1 MTGAPAPEPQTVE
14 EDTLRD
20 DEFPTGRRGTEGEVA
35 SEEQPVVVPDPR
47 SEVVPGPD
55 AGTPVDSDGTD
66 EDTADEDTADEDA
79 ELDDA
84 TEDEAEETAEDTA
97 ASDDEDEES
106 DEDES
111 ASGDSG
117 SSGAAPV
124 SENRRRAERTA
135 PLFAELATLDKDD
148 PRRERL
154 REILVEEHLPLV
166 RHFARRFSNRGEPFD
181 DLLQVGT
188 LGLIAAID
196 RFDPSRGV
204 EFLSFAVPTITGE
217 IKRHFRDQGWSVRVP
232 RRLQELHLSLNA
244 AVGELAQKNGRAPT
258 PSELA
263 EHLGIPRAEV
273 LEGLAVANAY
283 RSSSL
288 DERLSGEDDS
298 PTLAATL
305 GEEDAALEGVEYRE
319 SLQPLLATIPAR
331 ERRILILR
339 FFGNMTQS
347 QIAADIGI
355 SQMHVSRLL
364 SQTLAKLREG
374 LLKD

>member
-1 MTGAPAPEPQTVE
+1 VTRSAATDQTGEKEKSLPENPALIEPRRPE
-14 EDTLRD
+14 D
-20 DEFPTGRRGTEGEVA
+20 DVPAQDG
-35 SEEQPVVVPDPR
+35 PV
-47 SEVVPGPD
+47 
-55 AGTPVDSDGTD
+55 
-66 EDTADEDTADEDA
+66 A
-79 ELDDA
+79 ELDAETDAEDDAEDDADPDPEHAGEAADA
-84 TEDEAEETAEDTA
+84 TPALTGEPVA
-97 ASDDEDEES
+97 AGERALEPD
-106 DEDES
+106 
-111 ASGDSG
+111 AP
-117 SSGAAPV
+117 PV
-124 SENRRRAERTA
+124 SDNRRRAERTA
-135 PLFAELATLDKDD
+135 PLFAELATLEKND

-196 RFDPSRGV
+196 RFDPTRGV

>member
-1 MTGAPAPEPQTVE
+1 MTGAAAPEPQTLE

-35 SEEQPVVVPDPR
+35 SEEPTVVVPDPR
-47 SEVVPGPD
+47 SEVVPAPD
-55 AGTPVDSDGTD
+55 AGTPLEDDADDAAAEDPAADDESVDGESEDTDSD
-66 EDTADEDTADEDA
+66 
-79 ELDDA
+79 
-84 TEDEAEETAEDTA
+84 DEAETVSSDT
-97 ASDDEDEES
+97 
-106 DEDES
+106 
-111 ASGDSG
+111 G
-117 SSGAAPV
+117 SPSTPPL
-124 SENRRRAERTA
+124 SENRKRAERTA

>member
-1 MTGAPAPEPQTVE
+1 MSRSPAADCPPVE
-14 EDTLRD
+14 EEPLHTGDDTAGATVPTSGAT
-20 DEFPTGRRGTEGEVA
+20 DETPGATPDPAEVEVDEHVA
-35 SEEQPVVVPDPR
+35 STDGVPSPRAGGDAVAVPVEPVEAVAEVVAEPDP
-47 SEVVPGPD
+47 PPL
-55 AGTPVDSDGTD
+55 SD
-66 EDTADEDTADEDA
+66 
-79 ELDDA
+79 
-84 TEDEAEETAEDTA
+84 
-97 ASDDEDEES
+97 
-106 DEDES
+106 
-111 ASGDSG
+111 
-117 SSGAAPV
+117 
-124 SENRRRAERTA
+124 NRRRAERTA
-135 PLFAELATLDKDD
+135 PLFVELAGLEKGD

-196 RFDPSRGV
+196 RFDPTRGV

-263 EHLGIPRAEV
+263 AHLGIPRAEV

-298 PTLAATL
+298 PTLAAT
-305 GEEDAALEGVEYRE
+305 
-319 SLQPLLATIPAR
+319 
-331 ERRILILR
+331 
-339 FFGNMTQS
+339 
-347 QIAADIGI
+347 
-355 SQMHVSRLL
+355 
-364 SQTLAKLREG
+364 
-374 LLKD
+374 

>member
-1 MTGAPAPEPQTVE
+1 VSRSPAT
-14 EDTLRD
+14 
-20 DEFPTGRRGTEGEVA
+20 DET
-35 SEEQPVVVPDPR
+35 PVVGNPVPDQR
-47 SEVVPGPD
+47 SGATPPESVPGPR
-55 AGTPVDSDGTD
+55 
-66 EDTADEDTADEDA
+66 
-79 ELDDA
+79 
-84 TEDEAEETAEDTA
+84 TEDVEVHAEAVEAEEADVVEPAVVEPDAVDADAVDADAVEVDAVEPA
-97 ASDDEDEES
+97 AVETEADAPPISD
-106 DEDES
+106 
-111 ASGDSG
+111 
-117 SSGAAPV
+117 
-124 SENRRRAERTA
+124 NRRRAMRTA
-135 PLFAELATLDKDD
+135 PLFAELATLEKTD

-196 RFDPSRGV
+196 RFDPTRGV

-263 EHLGIPRAEV
+263 AHLGIPRAEV

>member
-1 MTGAPAPEPQTVE
+1 VTPSAATNSPA
-14 EDTLRD
+14 
-20 DEFPTGRRGTEGEVA
+20 A
-35 SEEQPVVVPDPR
+35 
-47 SEVVPGPD
+47 
-55 AGTPVDSDGTD
+55 
-66 EDTADEDTADEDA
+66 
-79 ELDDA
+79 DDA
-84 TEDEAEETAEDTA
+84 ALLASGGPARPRTPADDAAPVAGAATETAEMTTDPIPPA
-97 ASDDEDEES
+97 DERPEPDAVEPEPA
-106 DEDES
+106 EAPE
-111 ASGDSG
+111 
-117 SSGAAPV
+117 PV
-124 SENRRRAERTA
+124 SENRSRAQRTA
-135 PLFAELATLDKDD
+135 PLFAELATLEKDD

-244 AVGELAQKNGRAPT
+244 AVSELSQKNGHAPT

-288 DERLSGEDDS
+288 DERLSGEEDS

>member
-1 MTGAPAPEPQTVE
+1 MSRSPAT
-14 EDTLRD
+14 
-20 DEFPTGRRGTEGEVA
+20 DET
-35 SEEQPVVVPDPR
+35 PVVGNPVPDQR
-47 SEVVPGPD
+47 SGATPPESVPGP
-55 AGTPVDSDGTD
+55 P
-66 EDTADEDTADEDA
+66 
-79 ELDDA
+79 
-84 TEDEAEETAEDTA
+84 TEDVEAEEADVVEADAVEADAVEPDAVDADAVDADAVDADAVEVDAVEPA
-97 ASDDEDEES
+97 AVEPEADAPPISD
-106 DEDES
+106 
-111 ASGDSG
+111 
-117 SSGAAPV
+117 
-124 SENRRRAERTA
+124 NRRRAMRTA
-135 PLFAELATLDKDD
+135 PLFAELATLDKGD

-196 RFDPSRGV
+196 RFDPTRGV

-263 EHLGIPRAEV
+263 EHLRIPRSEV

-288 DERLSGEDDS
+288 DERLSGDDDS

>member
-1 MTGAPAPEPQTVE
+1 M
-14 EDTLRD
+14 
-20 DEFPTGRRGTEGEVA
+20 
-35 SEEQPVVVPDPR
+35 
-47 SEVVPGPD
+47 
-55 AGTPVDSDGTD
+55 
-66 EDTADEDTADEDA
+66 
-79 ELDDA
+79 
-84 TEDEAEETAEDTA
+84 
-97 ASDDEDEES
+97 
-106 DEDES
+106 
-111 ASGDSG
+111 
-117 SSGAAPV
+117 
-124 SENRRRAERTA
+124 
-135 PLFAELATLDKDD
+135 
-148 PRRERL
+148 
-154 REILVEEHLPLV
+154 

-196 RFDPSRGV
+196 RFDPTRGV

-263 EHLGIPRAEV
+263 EHLGSRAPRCSRAWPSPTPTAAARWTS
-273 LEGLAVANAY
+273 GS
-283 RSSSL
+283 R
-288 DERLSGEDDS
+288 GEDDS

>member
-1 MTGAPAPEPQTVE
+1 MTRATAAREPATENAVPGADAGPPEPDLPVPADAPDDAAPAGDDAGDLVLSAADPQADPE
-14 EDTLRD
+14 DAD
-20 DEFPTGRRGTEGEVA
+20 AGDA
-35 SEEQPVVVPDPR
+35 D
-47 SEVVPGPD
+47 PD
-55 AGTPVDSDGTD
+55 AP
-66 EDTADEDTADEDA
+66 ADPEDA
-79 ELDDA
+79 DA
-84 TEDEAEETAEDTA
+84 DLAPLVPVEPGEPGEPAIDVIAEAPT
-97 ASDDEDEES
+97 S
-106 DEDES
+106 
-111 ASGDSG
+111 
-117 SSGAAPV
+117 PV
-124 SENRRRAERTA
+124 PLSENRSRAERTA

-196 RFDPSRGV
+196 RFDPTRGV

-244 AVGELAQKNGRAPT
+244 AVSELAQKNGHAPN

-288 DERLSGEDDS
+288 DERLSGEEDS

>member
-1 MTGAPAPEPQTVE
+1 MTRSPATDPHGMRVIPRDGGTPEPRKPVAVGDEPLVDVPTTGTAAEEAPAA
-14 EDTLRD
+14 DA
-20 DEFPTGRRGTEGEVA
+20 PTTE
-35 SEEQPVVVPDPR
+35 SP
-47 SEVVPGPD
+47 
-55 AGTPVDSDGTD
+55 
-66 EDTADEDTADEDA
+66 
-79 ELDDA
+79 
-84 TEDEAEETAEDTA
+84 EAEVPAAEVPAAETPADPPI
-97 ASDDEDEES
+97 SD
-106 DEDES
+106 
-111 ASGDSG
+111 
-117 SSGAAPV
+117 
-124 SENRRRAERTA
+124 NRRRAQRTA
-135 PLFAELATLDKDD
+135 PLFAELATLEKDD

-196 RFDPSRGV
+196 RFDPTRGV

-263 EHLGIPRAEV
+263 QHLGIPREEV

-288 DERLSGEDDS
+288 DERLSGDDDS

>member
-66 EDTADEDTADEDA
+66 EDTADDDA
-79 ELDDA
+79 ELEDA

-97 ASDDEDEES
+97 SSDDEDEES
-106 DEDES
+106 DEEDES

-196 RFDPSRGV
+196 RFDPTRGV

>member
-1 MTGAPAPEPQTVE
+1 VTRSAATDRSAAAKAPPGKGGAGIQPRRAEDDIPAQEKPVGEFDDRPVDATTADDPAADDPAAEDPAE
-14 EDTLRD
+14 ED
-20 DEFPTGRRGTEGEVA
+20 P
-35 SEEQPVVVPDPR
+35 
-47 SEVVPGPD
+47 
-55 AGTPVDSDGTD
+55 
-66 EDTADEDTADEDA
+66 
-79 ELDDA
+79 
-84 TEDEAEETAEDTA
+84 AEDDPA
-97 ASDDEDEES
+97 ED
-106 DEDES
+106 S
-111 ASGDSG
+111 ADGPADQEP
-117 SSGAAPV
+117 APV
-124 SENRRRAERTA
+124 SDNRRRAERTA
-135 PLFAELATLDKDD
+135 PLFAELATLAKDD

-181 DLLQVGT
+181 DLMQVGT

-232 RRLQELHLSLNA
+232 RRLQELHLSLNS

-263 EHLGIPRAEV
+263 QHLGIPREEV

>member
-1 MTGAPAPEPQTVE
+1 VTRSAATNSPAADDAVLASGGPARPRTPADDETPLAGAATETADMTTDPSLPTTDQPVPDDVEPAAPEAVE
-14 EDTLRD
+14 AV
-20 DEFPTGRRGTEGEVA
+20 EVP
-35 SEEQPVVVPDPR
+35 E
-47 SEVVPGPD
+47 
-55 AGTPVDSDGTD
+55 
-66 EDTADEDTADEDA
+66 
-79 ELDDA
+79 
-84 TEDEAEETAEDTA
+84 
-97 ASDDEDEES
+97 
-106 DEDES
+106 
-111 ASGDSG
+111 
-117 SSGAAPV
+117 PV
-124 SENRRRAERTA
+124 SENRSRAERTA
-135 PLFAELATLDKDD
+135 PLFAELATLEKGD

-196 RFDPSRGV
+196 RFDPTRGV

-244 AVGELAQKNGRAPT
+244 AVSELSQKNGHAPT

-288 DERLSGEDDS
+288 DERLSGEEDS

>member
-1 MTGAPAPEPQTVE
+1 MSRSAAADSVEEEPLDATDGTPVTPPADEPVDTPEQPAPEAPQ
-14 EDTLRD
+14 
-20 DEFPTGRRGTEGEVA
+20 
-35 SEEQPVVVPDPR
+35 QPVPEAPQQPVPEAPQQPVPEAPQQPVPDASGGP
-47 SEVVPGPD
+47 SPD
-55 AGTPVDSDGTD
+55 AGEPAADAGEPDTPP
-66 EDTADEDTADEDA
+66 
-79 ELDDA
+79 L
-84 TEDEAEETAEDTA
+84 
-97 ASDDEDEES
+97 
-106 DEDES
+106 
-111 ASGDSG
+111 
-117 SSGAAPV
+117 

-135 PLFAELATLDKDD
+135 PLFAELATLEKDD

-196 RFDPSRGV
+196 RFDPTRGV

>member
-1 MTGAPAPEPQTVE
+1 MTRSAATDQPATDDVLDAGAPARPRIPA
-14 EDTLRD
+14 D
-20 DEFPTGRRGTEGEVA
+20 DAAVSDDVTTPAAVPAEGPSA
-35 SEEQPVVVPDPR
+35 VPAEGP
-47 SEVVPGPD
+47 SAVPAD
-55 AGTPVDSDGTD
+55 APSAVPADGTAA
-66 EDTADEDTADEDA
+66 EPGTADAAGA
-79 ELDDA
+79 EL
-84 TEDEAEETAEDTA
+84 A
-97 ASDDEDEES
+97 AD
-106 DEDES
+106 
-111 ASGDSG
+111 
-117 SSGAAPV
+117 PV
-124 SENRRRAERTA
+124 PLSENRKRAERTA
-135 PLFAELATLDKDD
+135 PLFAELAGLEKDD

-196 RFDPSRGV
+196 RFDPGRGV

-244 AVGELAQKNGRAPT
+244 AVSELSQKNGHAPT

-288 DERLSGEDDS
+288 DERLSGEEDS

>member
-1 MTGAPAPEPQTVE
+1 VTRSAATDSPAADDAAVLPSGEPGRPRTPADDDPTVLADAVTETAEMTTDPLDPTADRPGADSIEPHAAESHAVEPDAPEAAHAPAPI
-14 EDTLRD
+14 
-20 DEFPTGRRGTEGEVA
+20 
-35 SEEQPVVVPDPR
+35 
-47 SEVVPGPD
+47 
-55 AGTPVDSDGTD
+55 
-66 EDTADEDTADEDA
+66 
-79 ELDDA
+79 
-84 TEDEAEETAEDTA
+84 
-97 ASDDEDEES
+97 
-106 DEDES
+106 
-111 ASGDSG
+111 
-117 SSGAAPV
+117 
-124 SENRRRAERTA
+124 SENRSRAERTA
-135 PLFAELATLDKDD
+135 PLFAELATLEKGD

-196 RFDPSRGV
+196 RFDPTRGV

-244 AVGELAQKNGRAPT
+244 AVSELSQKNGHAPT

-288 DERLSGEDDS
+288 DERLSGEEDS

>member
-1 MTGAPAPEPQTVE
+1 VTRFPSTDENPVVEVPLPDPRSGAASGTSVE
-14 EDTLRD
+14 ENGARD
-20 DEFPTGRRGTEGEVA
+20 LPVDP
-35 SEEQPVVVPDPR
+35 EETVPDPR
-47 SEVVPGPD
+47 EGALAADPLEAPVATEPGTAEREATPD
-55 AGTPVDSDGTD
+55 APPISD
-66 EDTADEDTADEDA
+66 
-79 ELDDA
+79 
-84 TEDEAEETAEDTA
+84 
-97 ASDDEDEES
+97 
-106 DEDES
+106 
-111 ASGDSG
+111 
-117 SSGAAPV
+117 
-124 SENRRRAERTA
+124 NRRRAERTA
-135 PLFAELATLDKDD
+135 PLFAELATLEKGD

-196 RFDPSRGV
+196 RFDPTRGV

-263 EHLGIPRAEV
+263 EHLRIPRAEV

>member
-1 MTGAPAPEPQTVE
+1 VSRSPATDETPLAKAAPSVIQPRDA
-14 EDTLRD
+14 EDD
-20 DEFPTGRRGTEGEVA
+20 IAAQEHPAGSAA
-35 SEEQPVVVPDPR
+35 SESAASESAAAEPIEAEPIEAEPIEAEPIEAEPIEAEPV
-47 SEVVPGPD
+47 EAEPD
-55 AGTPVDSDGTD
+55 AV
-66 EDTADEDTADEDA
+66 
-79 ELDDA
+79 
-84 TEDEAEETAEDTA
+84 
-97 ASDDEDEES
+97 
-106 DEDES
+106 
-111 ASGDSG
+111 
-117 SSGAAPV
+117 PV
-124 SENRRRAERTA
+124 SDNRRRAERTA
-135 PLFAELATLDKDD
+135 PLFVELAALEKDD

-196 RFDPSRGV
+196 RFDPTRGV

-288 DERLSGEDDS
+288 DERLSGEEDS

>member
-1 MTGAPAPEPQTVE
+1 MTGAAAPEPQTVE

-20 DEFPTGRRGTEGEVA
+20 DESPTGRRGPEGEVA
-35 SEEQPVVVPDPR
+35 SEDKPVVVPDPR
-47 SEVVPGPD
+47 TEVVPGPD
-55 AGTPVDSDGTD
+55 VPAPAGDDVTGDDVTD
-66 EDTADEDTADEDA
+66 DA
-79 ELDDA
+79 ETEDDA
-84 TEDEAEETAEDTA
+84 ESAAGDESA
-97 ASDDEDEES
+97 ADDEDEAAS
-106 DEDES
+106 TDAASPS
-111 ASGDSG
+111 A
-117 SSGAAPV
+117 PPM
-124 SENRRRAERTA
+124 SENRKRAERTA

-154 REILVEEHLPLV
+154 REVLVEEHLPLV

>member
-1 MTGAPAPEPQTVE
+1 VTRSPATDETPVVEVPLPDQRSATAP
-14 EDTLRD
+14 
-20 DEFPTGRRGTEGEVA
+20 VA
-35 SEEQPVVVPDPR
+35 SEDDIAAQDHPIEPGETVPDQRGGDRPA
-47 SEVVPGPD
+47 VPAAGEADATPDVTPD
-55 AGTPVDSDGTD
+55 APPISD
-66 EDTADEDTADEDA
+66 
-79 ELDDA
+79 
-84 TEDEAEETAEDTA
+84 
-97 ASDDEDEES
+97 
-106 DEDES
+106 
-111 ASGDSG
+111 
-117 SSGAAPV
+117 
-124 SENRRRAERTA
+124 NRRRAERTA
-135 PLFAELATLDKDD
+135 PLFAELATLEKSD

-196 RFDPSRGV
+196 RFDPTRGV

>member
-1 MTGAPAPEPQTVE
+1 
-14 EDTLRD
+14 
-20 DEFPTGRRGTEGEVA
+20 
-35 SEEQPVVVPDPR
+35 
-47 SEVVPGPD
+47 
-55 AGTPVDSDGTD
+55 
-66 EDTADEDTADEDA
+66 
-79 ELDDA
+79 
-84 TEDEAEETAEDTA
+84 
-97 ASDDEDEES
+97 
-106 DEDES
+106 
-111 ASGDSG
+111 
-117 SSGAAPV
+117 
-124 SENRRRAERTA
+124 
-135 PLFAELATLDKDD
+135 
-148 PRRERL
+148 
-154 REILVEEHLPLV
+154 
-166 RHFARRFSNRGEPFD
+166 
-181 DLLQVGT
+181 
-188 LGLIAAID
+188 
-196 RFDPSRGV
+196 V

-244 AVGELAQKNGRAPT
+244 AVGELAQKNGHAPN

-263 EHLGIPRAEV
+263 EYLGIPRAEV

-288 DERLSGEDDS
+288 DERLSGEEDS

>member
-1 MTGAPAPEPQTVE
+1 MTRSAATDQPASGDTDVLGPAPAARPRPAADDATPLA
-14 EDTLRD
+14 ED
-20 DEFPTGRRGTEGEVA
+20 PSG
-35 SEEQPVVVPDPR
+35 Q
-47 SEVVPGPD
+47 
-55 AGTPVDSDGTD
+55 DGTD
-66 EDTADEDTADEDA
+66 DAVTDERSREAAGMTTDPAEVPAAAPTTDGVDTP
-79 ELDDA
+79 
-84 TEDEAEETAEDTA
+84 
-97 ASDDEDEES
+97 
-106 DEDES
+106 
-111 ASGDSG
+111 
-117 SSGAAPV
+117 PV
-124 SENRRRAERTA
+124 SENRSRAERTA
-135 PLFAELATLDKDD
+135 PLFAELATLEKDD

-196 RFDPSRGV
+196 RFDPTRGV

-244 AVGELAQKNGRAPT
+244 AVSELSQKNGHAPT

-288 DERLSGEDDS
+288 DERLSGEEDS

>member
-55 AGTPVDSDGTD
+55 AGTPVDSDGTG
-66 EDTADEDTADEDA
+66 EDTADDA
-79 ELDDA
+79 EPEDA
-84 TEDEAEETAEDTA
+84 TEDEAEGTAEDTA
-97 ASDDEDEES
+97 SSDDEDEDEES
-106 DEDES
+106 DEEDES

-263 EHLGIPRAEV
+263 EHLRIPRAEV

>member
-1 MTGAPAPEPQTVE
+1 VTGAPAPEPRTVE

-20 DEFPTGRRGTEGEVA
+20 DESPVGRRGAEREVA
-35 SEEQPVVVPDPR
+35 SEEPPVVVPDPR
-47 SEVVPGPD
+47 SEAVPGPD
-55 AGTPVDSDGTD
+55 AGAPVAGAATD
-66 EDTADEDTADEDA
+66 EDTETDTDTDADTAD
-79 ELDDA
+79 DDP
-84 TEDEAEETAEDTA
+84 TGDEAEEPAAGADEDDA
-97 ASDDEDEES
+97 ASGE
-106 DEDES
+106 
-111 ASGDSG
+111 AGPSG
-117 SSGAAPV
+117 SAPV

-154 REILVEEHLPLV
+154 REVLVEEHLPLV

>member
-1 MTGAPAPEPQTVE
+1 VSRSPATDETPVVGSPLPDQRTGAP
-14 EDTLRD
+14 EDDIAAQDT
-20 DEFPTGRRGTEGEVA
+20 PA
-35 SEEQPVVVPDPR
+35 EQ
-47 SEVVPGPD
+47 VPGPRTED
-55 AGTPVDSDGTD
+55 GEASPVTDSEAPAADGD
-66 EDTADEDTADEDA
+66 PDA
-79 ELDDA
+79 EAVEADA
-84 TEDEAEETAEDTA
+84 AVEPDVVPM
-97 ASDDEDEES
+97 SD
-106 DEDES
+106 
-111 ASGDSG
+111 
-117 SSGAAPV
+117 
-124 SENRRRAERTA
+124 NRRRAQRTA
-135 PLFAELATLDKDD
+135 PLFAELATLEKDD

-196 RFDPSRGV
+196 RFDPTRGV

-263 EHLGIPRAEV
+263 AHLGIPRAEV

>member
-1 MTGAPAPEPQTVE
+1 MTPSAATDSPAADDAAVLDVGEPARPRTPADDAPVVPGAAPETLETTTDPDDAPTQRDPADPAPDDVVVEAVEVVETAEVAAAPEAPAP
-14 EDTLRD
+14 
-20 DEFPTGRRGTEGEVA
+20 
-35 SEEQPVVVPDPR
+35 VP
-47 SEVVPGPD
+47 
-55 AGTPVDSDGTD
+55 
-66 EDTADEDTADEDA
+66 
-79 ELDDA
+79 L
-84 TEDEAEETAEDTA
+84 
-97 ASDDEDEES
+97 
-106 DEDES
+106 
-111 ASGDSG
+111 
-117 SSGAAPV
+117 
-124 SENRRRAERTA
+124 SENRSRSERTA
-135 PLFAELATLDKDD
+135 PLFLELSTLEKGD

-196 RFDPSRGV
+196 RFDPTRGV

-244 AVGELAQKNGRAPT
+244 AVSELSQKNGHAPT

-288 DERLSGEDDS
+288 DERLSGEEDS

>member
-1 MTGAPAPEPQTVE
+1 VTRSAAVPQPATDDVPVLGA
-14 EDTLRD
+14 
-20 DEFPTGRRGTEGEVA
+20 VA
-35 SEEQPVVVPDPR
+35 G
-47 SEVVPGPD
+47 PGPD
-55 AGTPVDSDGTD
+55 EAELSELTDDVPVPAAGNSRVGSPANGVVPVPAGVPEEDPADADLPTDGALSPEPEGVLPAGPGGVLPAEPDEDGELAAGTP
-66 EDTADEDTADEDA
+66 
-79 ELDDA
+79 
-84 TEDEAEETAEDTA
+84 A
-97 ASDDEDEES
+97 AVV
-106 DEDES
+106 
-111 ASGDSG
+111 
-117 SSGAAPV
+117 PV
-124 SENRRRAERTA
+124 SENRSRAERTA
-135 PLFAELATLDKDD
+135 PLFAELATLEKGD

-196 RFDPSRGV
+196 RFDPTRGV

-244 AVGELAQKNGRAPT
+244 AVSELARKNGHAPN

-288 DERLSGEDDS
+288 DERLSGEEDS

>member
-1 MTGAPAPEPQTVE
+1 VTGAPASGPQTVE

-20 DEFPTGRRGTEGEVA
+20 DEFLTGRRGTEGEVA

-55 AGTPVDSDGTD
+55 AGTPVGGDV
-66 EDTADEDTADEDA
+66 ADEDA
-79 ELDDA
+79 TDADAELEDDGA
-84 TEDEAEETAEDTA
+84 TEDEAEDA
-97 ASDDEDEES
+97 
-106 DEDES
+106 
-111 ASGDSG
+111 ASGDEDDETATGDTG
-117 SSGAAPV
+117 STGAAPV

-135 PLFAELATLDKDD
+135 PLFAELATLQKDD

>member
-1 MTGAPAPEPQTVE
+1 VTGAPAPEPQTVE

>member
-1 MTGAPAPEPQTVE
+1 VTRTAPGGHDTLPDGMRVIPRAPEDDIAAQDPSPGTAAAEADVDADAEAGVDAEVEAPANADDDPEG
-14 EDTLRD
+14 D
-20 DEFPTGRRGTEGEVA
+20 DPK
-35 SEEQPVVVPDPR
+35 
-47 SEVVPGPD
+47 
-55 AGTPVDSDGTD
+55 VD
-66 EDTADEDTADEDA
+66 
-79 ELDDA
+79 
-84 TEDEAEETAEDTA
+84 DEAEDETEAEPDA
-97 ASDDEDEES
+97 P
-106 DEDES
+106 
-111 ASGDSG
+111 
-117 SSGAAPV
+117 PV

-135 PLFAELATLDKDD
+135 PLFAELATLQKDD

-232 RRLQELHLSLNA
+232 RRLQELHLALNS

-288 DERLSGEDDS
+288 DERLSGEEDS

>member
-1 MTGAPAPEPQTVE
+1 MTRSPSTDETPAVGVPLPGPRSTAS
-14 EDTLRD
+14 
-20 DEFPTGRRGTEGEVA
+20 PVA
-35 SEEQPVVVPDPR
+35 SEDDIAAQEQQD
-47 SEVVPGPD
+47 
-55 AGTPVDSDGTD
+55 
-66 EDTADEDTADEDA
+66 
-79 ELDDA
+79 
-84 TEDEAEETAEDTA
+84 ETAETTPAPRADDPAETPA
-97 ASDDEDEES
+97 A
-106 DEDES
+106 
-111 ASGDSG
+111 
-117 SSGAAPV
+117 AAPAEPDAPPI
-124 SENRRRAERTA
+124 SDNRRRAERTA
-135 PLFAELATLDKDD
+135 PLFAELATLEKSD

-196 RFDPSRGV
+196 RFDPTRGV

>member
-1 MTGAPAPEPQTVE
+1 MTGAPASEPQTVE

-35 SEEQPVVVPDPR
+35 SEEPPVVVPDPR

-55 AGTPVDSDGTD
+55 AGTPVGGDV
-66 EDTADEDTADEDA
+66 ADEDA
-79 ELDDA
+79 TDADAELEDDGV
-84 TEDEAEETAEDTA
+84 TEDEAEDA
-97 ASDDEDEES
+97 ASDDED
-106 DEDES
+106 DET
-111 ASGDSG
+111 ATGDTG
-117 SSGAAPV
+117 STGAAPV

-135 PLFAELATLDKDD
+135 PLFAELATLEKDD

>member
-1 MTGAPAPEPQTVE
+1 MVE
-14 EDTLRD
+14 
-20 DEFPTGRRGTEGEVA
+20 
-35 SEEQPVVVPDPR
+35 VPL
-47 SEVVPGPD
+47 PD
-55 AGTPVDSDGTD
+55 QR
-66 EDTADEDTADEDA
+66 
-79 ELDDA
+79 
-84 TEDEAEETAEDTA
+84 
-97 ASDDEDEES
+97 
-106 DEDES
+106 
-111 ASGDSG
+111 
-117 SSGAAPV
+117 SGAAPV
-124 SENRRRAERTA
+124 ASEDDIAVEDQHGQPVDGVPDPRADGSPVVPGAADAESDAGPVDADATSVVEPDVVPVVEAEVAPISDNRRRAERTA
-135 PLFAELATLDKDD
+135 PLFAELATLEKDD

-196 RFDPSRGV
+196 RFDPTRGV

>member
-1 MTGAPAPEPQTVE
+1 MTPGAATGNTTAEEETLRGDETVPTADRAEDDVEVEAEAEVEAGGETDADEVDAAVDVPVAPDDDVPVVPAPRA
-14 EDTLRD
+14 ED
-20 DEFPTGRRGTEGEVA
+20 
-35 SEEQPVVVPDPR
+35 VVP
-47 SEVVPGPD
+47 V
-55 AGTPVDSDGTD
+55 SD
-66 EDTADEDTADEDA
+66 
-79 ELDDA
+79 
-84 TEDEAEETAEDTA
+84 
-97 ASDDEDEES
+97 
-106 DEDES
+106 
-111 ASGDSG
+111 
-117 SSGAAPV
+117 
-124 SENRRRAERTA
+124 NRRRAERTA
-135 PLFAELATLDKDD
+135 PLFAELATLEKDD

-196 RFDPSRGV
+196 RFDPTRGV

-232 RRLQELHLSLNA
+232 RRLQELHLSLNS

-263 EHLGIPRAEV
+263 QHLGIPREEV

-288 DERLSGEDDS
+288 DERLSGDDDS

>member
-1 MTGAPAPEPQTVE
+1 MSGAPAPEPRTLE

-47 SEVVPGPD
+47 TEVVPGPVAGD
-55 AGTPVDSDGTD
+55 ATDDDTVD
-66 EDTADEDTADEDA
+66 EDTVDDDA
-79 ELDDA
+79 ESEDDDA
-84 TEDEAEETAEDTA
+84 TEAEDVS
-97 ASDDEDEES
+97 SDEEAGEDEV
-106 DEDES
+106 DDT
-111 ASGDSG
+111 ASGEAG
-117 SSGAAPV
+117 SSGSAPI

>member
-1 MTGAPAPEPQTVE
+1 MTPAAAGSRAVE
-14 EDTLRD
+14 EDALHD
-20 DEFPTGRRGTEGEVA
+20 APSPTT
-35 SEEQPVVVPDPR
+35 PDPA
-47 SEVVPGPD
+47 EPGADD
-55 AGTPVDSDGTD
+55 AVDADVEETED
-66 EDTADEDTADEDA
+66 ADADAEDTESEDTESEDA
-79 ELDDA
+79 ES
-84 TEDEAEETAEDTA
+84 EVAESEVAESEVAESEVGETPAPA
-97 ASDDEDEES
+97 A
-106 DEDES
+106 
-111 ASGDSG
+111 DSP
-117 SSGAAPV
+117 PV
-124 SENRRRAERTA
+124 SDNRRRAERTA
-135 PLFAELATLDKDD
+135 PLFAELATLEKDD

-154 REILVEEHLPLV
+154 REVLVEEHLPLV

-196 RFDPSRGV
+196 RFDPTRGV

-232 RRLQELHLSLNA
+232 RRLQELHLSLNS

-263 EHLGIPRAEV
+263 EHLGIPREEV

>member
-1 MTGAPAPEPQTVE
+1 MTRSAATDQPPAHDTVLGAGEPTGAVAGDTAPAGDAATEVTPMTTESSPETAPAGTAAPEP
-14 EDTLRD
+14 
-20 DEFPTGRRGTEGEVA
+20 
-35 SEEQPVVVPDPR
+35 
-47 SEVVPGPD
+47 
-55 AGTPVDSDGTD
+55 
-66 EDTADEDTADEDA
+66 A
-79 ELDDA
+79 EPA
-84 TEDEAEETAEDTA
+84 
-97 ASDDEDEES
+97 
-106 DEDES
+106 
-111 ASGDSG
+111 
-117 SSGAAPV
+117 V
-124 SENRRRAERTA
+124 SEPAADPVPMSDNRKRAERTA
-135 PLFAELATLDKDD
+135 PLFAELATLDKGD

-196 RFDPSRGV
+196 RFDPTRGV

-244 AVGELAQKNGRAPT
+244 AVSELSQKNGHAPT

-288 DERLSGEDDS
+288 DERLSGEEDS